1 MSTIG
6 SGFGVASLVGSAAGA
21 QQSRTDSNGVKSAAA
36 EQTFRIGQQEM
47 TSRSLDSVGQSD
59 VTPDRDADGRQ
70 AYEHPAEADTGQ
82 SAEPT
87 DDQQPQPGTAGLVS
101 DVFGVLGQTL
111 DLEA

>member
-1 MSTIG
+1 MTTIG
-6 SGFGVASLVGSAAGA
+6 SGFGAASVVGSAAGA
-21 QQSRTDSNGVKSAAA
+21 QQSRTDTNSVKSAAA

-70 AYEHPAEADTGQ
+70 DYDRPANEGAEDNFDPADESRRLPETG
-82 SAEPT
+82 
-87 DDQQPQPGTAGLVS
+87 GHVS
-101 DVFGVLGQTL
+101 DVFGILGQTL